1 MVGRFYDPIGVLS
14 PVVVSLKVQEIC
26 ESHMEWDQPL
36 EEPQAR
42 KWHELVTELRQAQPI
57 SVPKGY
63 FNVVNGQA
71 ESNCLYDFCDALK
84 KAYTAVIYLVIRTP
98 TKTCVQFVVSKTRV
112 AFIEAIQSQDLSWT
126 PAIEVELSKI
136 LQWFPGGTILDLWA
150 RKLSS
155 GGRLCRIE
163 WTKSPNWM
171 RKALGDTV
179 LGRKTHTIRVVR

>member
-1 MVGRFYDPIGVLS
+1 MEPTKRKIVSMVGRFYDPIGVLS

-57 SVPKGY
+57 LVPKGY

-98 TKTCVQFVVSKTRV
+98 TKTCAVCCLEDSCGIHR
-112 AFIEAIQSQDLSWT
+112 S
-126 PAIEVELSKI
+126 
-136 LQWFPGGTILDLWA
+136 
-150 RKLSS
+150 
-155 GGRLCRIE
+155 
-163 WTKSPNWM
+163 
-171 RKALGDTV
+171 
-179 LGRKTHTIRVVR
+179 HTIPRLELNPRN